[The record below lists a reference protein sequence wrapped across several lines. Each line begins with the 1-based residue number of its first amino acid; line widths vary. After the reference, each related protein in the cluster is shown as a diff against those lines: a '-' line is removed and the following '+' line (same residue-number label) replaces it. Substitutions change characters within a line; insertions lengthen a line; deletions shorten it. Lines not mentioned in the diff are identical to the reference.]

1 MRNKKKEI
9 QVIEPVLI
17 VNDLFKIYV
26 YKRNRLLLNPI
37 PYKFKL
43 DIIKIKEI
51 KIKINNT
58 FT

>member
-1 MRNKKKEI
+1 MRKKKKEI

-17 VNDLFKIYV
+17 VNNLFKIYI

-37 PYKFKL
+37 PHKFKI

-51 KIKINNT
+51 IHRINNT